1 MSARSGIV
9 TAMAEQVSAL
19 FIGEGDYI
27 TNLYGNVDNK
37 VKHFEDVEDY
47 PYISITPGAE
57 TREDKPSSFTWSN
70 LTVNITLYVKS
81 EENAQEELESL
92 ITDVENFLDTH
103 LQLPYNVNTSE
114 GIITSTTTDNSISS
128 ITTDEGILD
137 PMALG
142 QIVVNVLYE
151 KVRRIST

>member
-9 TAMAEQVSAL
+9 KAMADKMSEL
-19 FIGEGDYI
+19 FDGTGDYI
-27 TNLYGNVDNK
+27 TNMHGNVNNK
-37 VKHFEDVEDY
+37 VKHFEDVQDC
-47 PYISITPGAE
+47 PFISVTPGAE
-57 TREDKPSSFTWSN
+57 LREDLPSDFTWAT

-81 EENAQEELESL
+81 EENSQEELESL

-103 LQLPYNVNTSE
+103 LQISYNVNTS
-114 GIITSTTTDNSISS
+114 GGLITSETTNNNIVS

-142 QIVVNVLYE
+142 QLVVNVLYE
-151 KVRRIST
+151 KVRRTRT

>member
-9 TAMAEQVSAL
+9 KAISEKIAEL
-19 FIGEGDYI
+19 FIGDGDYMS
-27 TNLYGNVDNK
+27 NLHGNVSNR
-37 VKHFEDVEDY
+37 VKHFSDVEDF
-47 PYISITPGAE
+47 PFISVTPGAE
-57 TREDKPSSFTWSN
+57 IREDLPSDFTWAT

-81 EENAQEELESL
+81 EENSQEELESL

-114 GIITSTTTDNSISS
+114 GVITSKITNSTLVS
-128 ITTDEGILD
+128 INTDEGILD

-142 QIVVNVLYE
+142 QLVVNVQYE
-151 KVRRIST
+151 KVRRTRT